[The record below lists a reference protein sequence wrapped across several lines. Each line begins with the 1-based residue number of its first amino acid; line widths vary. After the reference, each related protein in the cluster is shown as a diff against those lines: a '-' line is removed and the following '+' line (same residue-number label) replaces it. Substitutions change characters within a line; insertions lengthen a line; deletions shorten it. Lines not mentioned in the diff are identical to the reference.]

1 MRGRRVQISWR
12 EPPTVFTHSFST
24 CNSEGKAHV
33 LSEVCSSQNE
43 SNKSQLIE
51 CMNHQQSRGFLTAR
65 FAQGCTV
72 YICVCVNSVKVETE
86 SHNRGGRQPHS

>member
-1 MRGRRVQISWR
+1 MGFRAQISRR
-12 EPPTVFTHSFST
+12 ELPTVLAHSFSM
-24 CNSEGKAHV
+24 CNLEGKAHV

-43 SNKSQLIE
+43 SNKSRLIE

-86 SHNRGGRQPHS
+86 SRNRGGRQPHS